1 MSPNPAHLRDT
12 SRGRPMRHS
21 KWRGVAVAVVV
32 GLAGTVAARQDG
44 AEYDLRGPAP
54 AKGQVLVHKSTFKI
68 KDAKV
73 AIKAAGVVLDAKQTL
88 TAVEEEEVKYLAV
101 EGRQVTKAQ
110 TRMMK
115 EHVTTVTSL
124 GGNDMEDEKDGDLQG
139 EIIVSERTG
148 PGKWKHTLVDAR
160 PNAKQKKELDKRV
173 GPESDDDLYPAGKVK
188 VGHKWTVD
196 ASALQRVFGGSI
208 TELKGKLNM
217 RFVRVEAVDGEECA
231 VVESKGKITGI
242 AKEDEG
248 DLNVEL
254 DLDGLTWRALKSGID
269 VKDQAKGRIRMSGKV
284 DMDGQSLDLDLS
296 GPITIEGTVKLK
308 SKS

>member
-1 MSPNPAHLRDT
+1 
-12 SRGRPMRHS
+12 MRQY

-32 GLAGTVAARQDG
+32 GLAGTAAARQDA

-54 AKGQVLVHKSTFKI
+54 AKGQVVVKKSTFKI

-73 AIKAAGVVLDAKQTL
+73 AIKVAGMALDAKQTL
-88 TAVEEEEVKYLAV
+88 TAVEEEEVKFLAV

-115 EHVTTVTSL
+115 EHVTTVTTL
-124 GGNDMEDEKDGDLQG
+124 AGNDMEDEKDGDLQG
-139 EIIVSERTG
+139 EIIVSERTAA
-148 PGKWKHTLVDAR
+148 GKWKHTLVDSR

-173 GPESDDDLYPAGKVK
+173 GPENDDDLYPEGKVK

-208 TELKGKLNM
+208 TELKGKLSM
-217 RFVRVEAVDGEECA
+217 RLVRVETFDGEECA
-231 VVESKGKITGI
+231 VVESKGKITGV

-248 DLNVEL
+248 DLDVEL
-254 DLDGLTWRALKSGID
+254 DMDGLTWRSLKTGVD
-269 VKDQAKGRIRMSGKV
+269 VKDTAKGRIRMSGKV
-284 DMDGQSLDLDLS
+284 EMDGQALDIDLS
-296 GPITIEGTVKLK
+296 GPITIDGTAKLK
-308 SKS
+308 TK